1 MARATG
7 GFYLFTNVTRTAGVR
22 LLSGSSAWVTV
33 SDSTMKR
40 RYGKVNTEEVLN
52 KVVELPIERWS
63 YKAQDEGVQHVGPM
77 AQDFWNAFHLG
88 EDSLAIST
96 IDPDGVAL
104 AAIQELAKQ
113 NESKDKK
120 IADLETR
127 VKQLEA
133 AIMQFGNL
141 NNSDKQ

>member
-1 MARATG
+1 M
-7 GFYLFTNVTRTAGVR
+7 
-22 LLSGSSAWVTV
+22 SSN
-33 SDSTMKR
+33 SR
-40 RYGKVNTEEVLN
+40 
-52 KVVELPIERWS
+52 I
-63 YKAQDEGVQHVGPM
+63 VGPM

-133 AIMQFGNL
+133 AIMPFGNL